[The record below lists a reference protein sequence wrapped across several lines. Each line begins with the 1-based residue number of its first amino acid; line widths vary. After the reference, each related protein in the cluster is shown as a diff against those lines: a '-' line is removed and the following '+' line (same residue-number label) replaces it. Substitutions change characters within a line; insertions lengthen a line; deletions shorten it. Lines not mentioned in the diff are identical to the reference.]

1 MIHIA
6 ICDDSKQ
13 ERQILAALFK
23 RYQELHATPL
33 QIHIFQ
39 NGFSLLDAIDQGKRF
54 DITILDIL
62 MPGENGIEIARNI
75 RASGTDTE
83 IIFLTSS
90 PEYAVDSYEVKA
102 QNYLLKPVTEE
113 KFFAS
118 IDSILAELDKKD
130 TASFIIYTTEKQYS
144 RIRVSSLVYGEVTHR
159 TITLHLADQTM
170 ISAVMTFTEFQ
181 DILKAYPDFIYPHR
195 SYAVNMNYIQYVT
208 KSDIILTDGQKI
220 PLSRNNY
227 TKISEQFLNFPIQT
241 LLGNNKETVI

>member
-118 IDSILAELDKKD
+118 IDSILAELDEKD

-159 TITLHLADQTM
+159 TITLHLADHTM
-170 ISAVMTFTEFQ
+170 ISAIMTFTEFL

-195 SYAVNMNYIQYVT
+195 SYAVNMHYIQYVT

-227 TKISEQFLNFPIQT
+227 TKISEQFLNFAYT
-241 LLGNNKETVI
+241 NSFGK

>member
-54 DITILDIL
+54 DIAILDIL

-118 IDSILAELDKKD
+118 IDSILAELDEKD

-227 TKISEQFLNFPIQT
+227 TKISEQFLNFAYT
-241 LLGNNKETVI
+241 NSFGK

>member
-75 RASGTDTE
+75 RASGADTE

-118 IDSILAELDKKD
+118 IDSILAELDEKD
-130 TASFIIYTTEKQYS
+130 TASFIIYTNEKQYS

-227 TKISEQFLNFPIQT
+227 MKISEQFLNFAYT
-241 LLGNNKETVI
+241 NSFGK

>member
-13 ERQILAALFK
+13 ERQILAVLFK

-75 RASGTDTE
+75 RASGADTE

-118 IDSILAELDKKD
+118 IDSILAELDEKD

-144 RIRVSSLVYGEVTHR
+144 RIRISSLVYGEVTHR

-227 TKISEQFLNFPIQT
+227 MKISEQFLNFAYT
-241 LLGNNKETVI
+241 NSFGK

>member
-23 RYQELHATPL
+23 RYQEVHATPL

-118 IDSILAELDKKD
+118 IDSILAELDEKD

-159 TITLHLADQTM
+159 TITLHLADQTI

-227 TKISEQFLNFPIQT
+227 TKISEQFLNFAYT
-241 LLGNNKETVI
+241 NSFGK

>member
-75 RASGTDTE
+75 RAPGTDTE

-118 IDSILAELDKKD
+118 IDSILAELDEKD

-170 ISAVMTFTEFQ
+170 ISAIMTFTEFL

-195 SYAVNMNYIQYVT
+195 SYAVNMHYIQYVT

-227 TKISEQFLNFPIQT
+227 TKISEQFLNFAYT
-241 LLGNNKETVI
+241 NSFGK

>member
-75 RASGTDTE
+75 RASGADTE

-102 QNYLLKPVTEE
+102 QNYLLKPITEE

-118 IDSILAELDKKD
+118 IDSILAELDEKD

-170 ISAVMTFTEFQ
+170 ISAIMTFTEFQ

-227 TKISEQFLNFPIQT
+227 MKISEQFLNFAYT
-241 LLGNNKETVI
+241 NSFGK

>member
-118 IDSILAELDKKD
+118 IDSILAELDEKD

-159 TITLHLADQTM
+159 TITLYLADQTI

-227 TKISEQFLNFPIQT
+227 TKISEQFLNFAYT
-241 LLGNNKETVI
+241 NSFGK

>member
-75 RASGTDTE
+75 RASGADTE

-102 QNYLLKPVTEE
+102 QNYLLKPITEE
-113 KFFAS
+113 NFFAS
-118 IDSILAELDKKD
+118 IDSILAELDEKD

-227 TKISEQFLNFPIQT
+227 MKISEQFLNFAYT
-241 LLGNNKETVI
+241 NSFGK

>member
-75 RASGTDTE
+75 RASGADTE

-118 IDSILAELDKKD
+118 IDSILAELDEKD

-227 TKISEQFLNFPIQT
+227 TKISEQFLNFAYT
-241 LLGNNKETVI
+241 NSFGK

>member
-13 ERQILAALFK
+13 ERQILAVLFK

-75 RASGTDTE
+75 RASGADTE

-90 PEYAVDSYEVKA
+90 PEYAVDSCEVKA

-118 IDSILAELDKKD
+118 IDSILAELDEKD

-227 TKISEQFLNFPIQT
+227 MKISEQFLNFAYT
-241 LLGNNKETVI
+241 NSFGK

>member
-102 QNYLLKPVTEE
+102 QTYLLKPVTEE

-118 IDSILAELDKKD
+118 IDSILAELDEKD

-227 TKISEQFLNFPIQT
+227 TKISEQFLNFAYT
-241 LLGNNKETVI
+241 NSFGK

>member
-13 ERQILAALFK
+13 ERQILAVLFK

-118 IDSILAELDKKD
+118 IDSILAELDEKD

-170 ISAVMTFTEFQ
+170 ISAIMTFTEFL

-195 SYAVNMNYIQYVT
+195 SYAVNMHYIQYVT
-208 KSDIILTDGQKI
+208 KNDIILTDGQKI

-227 TKISEQFLNFPIQT
+227 TKISEQFLNFAYT
-241 LLGNNKETVI
+241 NSFGK

>member
-75 RASGTDTE
+75 RASGADTE

-90 PEYAVDSYEVKA
+90 PKYAVDSYEVKA

-118 IDSILAELDKKD
+118 IDSILAELDEKD

-227 TKISEQFLNFPIQT
+227 TKISEQFLNFAYT
-241 LLGNNKETVI
+241 NSFGK

>member
-13 ERQILAALFK
+13 ERQILTALFK

-118 IDSILAELDKKD
+118 IDSILAELDEKD

-159 TITLHLADQTM
+159 TITLHLADQTI

-227 TKISEQFLNFPIQT
+227 TKISEQFLNFAYT
-241 LLGNNKETVI
+241 NSFGK

>member
-23 RYQELHATPL
+23 RYQKLHATPL

-118 IDSILAELDKKD
+118 IDSILAELDEKD

-170 ISAVMTFTEFQ
+170 ISAIMTFTEFL

-195 SYAVNMNYIQYVT
+195 SYAVNMHYIQYVT

-227 TKISEQFLNFPIQT
+227 TKISEQFLNFAYT
-241 LLGNNKETVI
+241 NSFGK

>member
-118 IDSILAELDKKD
+118 IDSILAELDEKD
-130 TASFIIYTTEKQYS
+130 TASFIIYTTEKQTS

-195 SYAVNMNYIQYVT
+195 SYAVNMHYIQYVT

-227 TKISEQFLNFPIQT
+227 TKISEQFLNFAYT
-241 LLGNNKETVI
+241 NSFGK

>member
-227 TKISEQFLNFPIQT
+227 TKISEQFLNFAYT
-241 LLGNNKETVI
+241 NSFGK

>member
-118 IDSILAELDKKD
+118 IDSILAELDEKD

-159 TITLHLADQTM
+159 TITLHLADQTI

-227 TKISEQFLNFPIQT
+227 TKISEQFLNFAYT
-241 LLGNNKETVI
+241 NSFGK

>member
-118 IDSILAELDKKD
+118 IDSILAELDEKD

-208 KSDIILTDGQKI
+208 KSDIILTDGQEI

-227 TKISEQFLNFPIQT
+227 TKISEQFLNFAYT
-241 LLGNNKETVI
+241 NSFGK

>member
-118 IDSILAELDKKD
+118 IDSILAELDEKD
-130 TASFIIYTTEKQYS
+130 TASFILYTTGKQYS

-170 ISAVMTFTEFQ
+170 ISAIMTFTEFL

-195 SYAVNMNYIQYVT
+195 SYAVNMHYIQYVT

-227 TKISEQFLNFPIQT
+227 TKISEQFLNFAYT
-241 LLGNNKETVI
+241 NSFGK

>member
-62 MPGENGIEIARNI
+62 MPGENGIEIARNT

-118 IDSILAELDKKD
+118 IDSILAELDEKD

-159 TITLHLADQTM
+159 TITLHLADQTI

-227 TKISEQFLNFPIQT
+227 TKISEQFLNFAYT
-241 LLGNNKETVI
+241 NSFGK

>member
-39 NGFSLLDAIDQGKRF
+39 NGFSLLDAIDQGKQF

-118 IDSILAELDKKD
+118 IDSILAELDEKD

-181 DILKAYPDFIYPHR
+181 NILKAYPDFIYPHR

-227 TKISEQFLNFPIQT
+227 TKISEHFLNFAYT
-241 LLGNNKETVI
+241 NSFGK

>member
-90 PEYAVDSYEVKA
+90 PEHAVDSYEVKA

-118 IDSILAELDKKD
+118 IDSILAELDEKD

-227 TKISEQFLNFPIQT
+227 TKISEQFLNFAYT
-241 LLGNNKETVI
+241 NSFGK

>member
-102 QNYLLKPVTEE
+102 QNYLLKPLTEE

-118 IDSILAELDKKD
+118 IDSILAELDEKD

-227 TKISEQFLNFPIQT
+227 TKISEQFLNFAYT
-241 LLGNNKETVI
+241 NSFGK

>member
-1 MIHIA
+1 MIYIA

-118 IDSILAELDKKD
+118 IDSILAELDEKD

-227 TKISEQFLNFPIQT
+227 TKISEQFLNFAYT
-241 LLGNNKETVI
+241 NSFGK

>member
-118 IDSILAELDKKD
+118 IDSILAELDEKD

-227 TKISEQFLNFPIQT
+227 TKISEQFFYFAYTNSF
-241 LLGNNKETVI
+241 GK

>member
-118 IDSILAELDKKD
+118 IDSILAELDEKD

-227 TKISEQFLNFPIQT
+227 TKISEQFLNFAYTNLSLIH
-241 LLGNNKETVI
+241 I

>member
-75 RASGTDTE
+75 RASGADTE

-118 IDSILAELDKKD
+118 IDSILAELDEKD

-170 ISAVMTFTEFQ
+170 ISAIMPFTEFL

-195 SYAVNMNYIQYVT
+195 SYAVNMHYIQYVT

-227 TKISEQFLNFPIQT
+227 TKISEQFLNFAYT
-241 LLGNNKETVI
+241 NSFGK

>member
-118 IDSILAELDKKD
+118 IDSILDELDEKD

-144 RIRVSSLVYGEVTHR
+144 RIRLSSLVYGEVTHR

-227 TKISEQFLNFPIQT
+227 TKISEQFLNFAYT
-241 LLGNNKETVI
+241 NSFGK

>member
-118 IDSILAELDKKD
+118 IDSILAELDEKD

-227 TKISEQFLNFPIQT
+227 TKISEQFLNFAYTISF
-241 LLGNNKETVI
+241 GK

>member
-6 ICDDSKQ
+6 ICDGSKQ

-118 IDSILAELDKKD
+118 IDSILAELDEKD

-170 ISAVMTFTEFQ
+170 ISAIMTFTEFL

-195 SYAVNMNYIQYVT
+195 SYAVNMHYIQYVT

-227 TKISEQFLNFPIQT
+227 TKISEQFLNFAYT
-241 LLGNNKETVI
+241 NSFGK

>member
-118 IDSILAELDKKD
+118 IDSILAELDEKD

-170 ISAVMTFTEFQ
+170 ISAIMPFTEFL

-227 TKISEQFLNFPIQT
+227 TKISEQFLNFAYT
-241 LLGNNKETVI
+241 NSFGK

>member
-23 RYQELHATPL
+23 RYQKLHATPL

-118 IDSILAELDKKD
+118 IDSILVELDEKD

-227 TKISEQFLNFPIQT
+227 TKISEQFLNFAYT
-241 LLGNNKETVI
+241 NSFGK

>member
-90 PEYAVDSYEVKA
+90 PDYAVDSYEVKA

-118 IDSILAELDKKD
+118 IDSILAELDEKD

-227 TKISEQFLNFPIQT
+227 TKISEQFLNFAYT
-241 LLGNNKETVI
+241 NSFGK

>member
-54 DITILDIL
+54 DIMILDIL

-113 KFFAS
+113 KFFVS
-118 IDSILAELDKKD
+118 IDSILAELDEKD

-227 TKISEQFLNFPIQT
+227 TKISEQFLNFAYT
-241 LLGNNKETVI
+241 NSFGK

>member
-118 IDSILAELDKKD
+118 IDSILAELDEKD

-170 ISAVMTFTEFQ
+170 VSAVMTFTEFQ

-227 TKISEQFLNFPIQT
+227 TKISEQFLNFAYT
-241 LLGNNKETVI
+241 NSFGK

>member
-13 ERQILAALFK
+13 ERQILTSLFK

-118 IDSILAELDKKD
+118 IDSILAELDEKD

-195 SYAVNMNYIQYVT
+195 SYAVNMHYIQYVT

-227 TKISEQFLNFPIQT
+227 TKISEQFLNFAYT
-241 LLGNNKETVI
+241 NSFGK

>member
-118 IDSILAELDKKD
+118 IDSILAELDEKD

-159 TITLHLADQTM
+159 TITLRLADQTI

-227 TKISEQFLNFPIQT
+227 TKISEQFLNFAYT
-241 LLGNNKETVI
+241 NSFGK